1 MASAPPAL
9 DQAPAPAMASSAP
22 ALDPVPAMASCAP
35 ALDPVPAMASVRP
48 APSPSPAPPAV
59 EVKVE
64 EERSWLAPMKLAP
77 YAIYRVFRGMGSAG
91 DDILAA
97 AYVGIYV
104 VLYVAQFLSLSAVP
118 DRARFWSLIYTV
130 VVCTCVAA
138 NALII
143 GVFIHNYM
151 EFDPS
156 KQQQQQAEA
165 AASELLLPPP
175 PPEMDMC

>member
-1 MASAPPAL
+1 MASAPPAP
-9 DQAPAPAMASSAP
+9 DQAPAPAMTSS
-22 ALDPVPAMASCAP
+22 AP

-48 APSPSPAPPAV
+48 APSPSPSSAPPAV
-59 EVKVE
+59 EVKEE
-64 EERSWLAPMKLAP
+64 EERSWPAPMKLAP
-77 YAIYRVFRGMGSAG
+77 YAMYRVFRGMGSVG

-104 VLYVAQFLSLSAVP
+104 VLYAAQFLSLSAVP
-118 DRARFWSLIYTV
+118 ERVRFWSLIYTV
-130 VVCTCVAA
+130 VVCACVAA

-156 KQQQQQAEA
+156 KQQQQQQQQQAEA